1 MNLTIG
7 IAPDSWGVWFAN
19 DPHQPTW
26 QQCVDEMVA
35 SGYDTIEIGPYGY
48 MPTDP
53 NRLNAELAQ
62 RGLTAVANAVVGNL
76 ENEAAWPALELEM
89 TASGELLAALDAPY
103 IILIDDAYSDLSTGR
118 LREPREL
125 DQAGWRR
132 LINTTHRVA
141 DLMRTRF
148 GLKLLFHP
156 HAETHVQSEDQIE
169 RFLADTDP
177 ARVGLCLDTGHHAYC
192 GGDAVAF
199 MRRHYLR
206 IPHLHL
212 KSVDGAM
219 LRRVKDEGIPYGVAV
234 PQDLFCEPSR
244 GIVDFVDLRDLLRE
258 IDYTG
263 YGIVEQ
269 DMYPAPLDK
278 PLPIAQRT
286 RAYLREIG
294 MG

>member
-7 IAPDSWGVWFAN
+7 IAPDSWGVWFAD

-26 QQCVDEMVA
+26 QQCLDEIVA
-35 SGYDTIEIGPYGY
+35 SDYKWIEIGPYGY

-53 NRLNAELAQ
+53 DHLRRELTQ
-62 RGLTAVANAVVGNL
+62 RGLTPVANAVEGNL
-76 ENEAAWPALELEM
+76 EDGAAWPALERELL
-89 TASGELLAALDAPY
+89 ASGELLAALDAAY
-103 IILIDDAYSDLSTGR
+103 IILIDEAYSDMATGA
-118 LREPREL
+118 LREARQL
-125 DQAGWRR
+125 DDAGWHH
-132 LINTTHRVA
+132 LIDTTHRVA
-141 DLMRTRF
+141 DLMHARF
-148 GLKLLFHP
+148 RLKLLYHP
-156 HAETHVQSEDQIE
+156 HAETHVETEEQIE

-192 GGDAVAF
+192 GGDPVAF
-199 MRRHYLR
+199 MRKHHAR

-219 LRRVKDEGIPYGVAV
+219 MQRVKDEGIPYGVAV

-244 GIVDFVDLRDLLRE
+244 GIVDFPALRDLLRE
-258 IDYTG
+258 IHYTG

-294 MG
+294 LG

>member
-244 GIVDFVDLRDLLRE
+244 GIVDFVALRDLLRE